1 MAPATKRDIE
11 MEEAVTNLED
21 ILAGIVRE
29 LGPDAS
35 DDDVKAKVL
44 DTLEALPEADKREV
58 LEEMVQLASSAQLA
72 HLREVGEAVT
82 DQEIPGRIE

>member
-1 MAPATKRDIE
+1 VP
-11 MEEAVTNLED
+11 NLED
-21 ILAGIVRE
+21 ILAGIVQE

-44 DTLEALPEADKREV
+44 DTLEALPEVEKREV
-58 LEEMVQLASSAQLA
+58 LEEMVQLASTAQLA

-82 DQEIPGRIE
+82 GQEIPED